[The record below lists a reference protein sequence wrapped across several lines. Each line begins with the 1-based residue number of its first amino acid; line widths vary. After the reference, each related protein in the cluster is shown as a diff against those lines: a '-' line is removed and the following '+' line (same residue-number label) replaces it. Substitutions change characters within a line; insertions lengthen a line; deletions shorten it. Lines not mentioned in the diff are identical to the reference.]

1 MDVFGAF
8 QLQQQRAGRHVLDPA
23 LRVTPVPAVATFNAE
38 PRPAPV
44 RVFVEQS
51 PDQTDVST
59 IQLPPL
65 HHHNARHATQDA
77 ACISLSSAKKYFF
90 AGARGM
96 KIYSGVKG
104 SLMMRL
110 PE

>member
-1 MDVFGAF
+1 MSGAF

-23 LRVTPVPAVATFNAE
+23 LRVTPVPAVAKFNAE

-59 IQLPPL
+59 IQLTPL
-65 HHHNARHATQDA
+65 HHPNTRHATQDA
-77 ACISLSSAKKYFF
+77 ACIPLSSAKKIL

-96 KIYSGVKG
+96 KIYSAVKG
-104 SLMMRL
+104 SLVMRL